1 MKFAFIRE
9 HRGTWEVSMMCELL
23 GVSRQGYYDWVDRP
37 AAATAVRR
45 DGLVEQI
52 RLSHVE
58 SRCTYGSPR
67 ICHDLAEKNVPC
79 CVNTVA
85 RLMKNHGIASVVKRR
100 FKVATTDSK
109 HGRPVFENTLGRD
122 FAADAPDRKWAADIT
137 YVPTGEGFV
146 YLAGVVDLFSRKVVG
161 WCMKDHLGTDLCVE
175 ALEMALARRKPAAGL
190 LHHSDRGCQYASER
204 YQEQLA
210 AFSIDGSMSRVGN
223 CYDNAAVESLWATLK
238 TELVYQR
245 PFKTKQEAADAI
257 FEWIEVWYN
266 RKRRHSTLGYR
277 SPEAFEAQLN

>member
-1 MKFAFIRE
+1 VKFDFI
-9 HRGTWEVSMMCELL
+9 HRHRDAWEVSMMCDLL
-23 GVSRQGYYDWVDRP
+23 GVSRQGYYDWVGRPPSP
-37 AAATAVRR
+37 AATRR
-45 DGLVEQI
+45 EELVGQI
-52 RLSHVE
+52 LLCHVE

-67 ICHDLAEKNVPC
+67 VHDDLAAKQVRC

-85 RLMKNHGIASVVKRR
+85 KLMKGRGIASAVKRR
-100 FKVATTDSK
+100 FKVVTTDSK
-109 HGRPVFENTLGRD
+109 HGRPVFQNTLGRD
-122 FAADAPDRKWAADIT
+122 FAADRPDRKWACDIT
-137 YVPTGEGFV
+137 YLPTGEGTL

-204 YQEQLA
+204 YQDRLE
-210 AFSIDGSMSRVGN
+210 AFSIDCSMSRVGN

-245 PFKTKQEAADAI
+245 EFETKQQAADAV

-266 RKRRHSTLGYR
+266 RKRKHSTLGYR

>member
-1 MKFAFIRE
+1 VKFRFTRE
-9 HRGTWEVSMMCELL
+9 HRDAWEVSMMCELL

-37 AAATAVRR
+37 PSAAEARR
-45 DGLVEQI
+45 EAIVEQI
-52 RLSHVE
+52 RLSHAA

-67 ICHDLAEKNVPC
+67 IHHDLADKKVAC

-85 RLMKNHGIASVVKRR
+85 KLMKGRGIASLVKRR
-100 FKVATTDSK
+100 FKVVTTDSA
-109 HGRPVFENTLGRD
+109 HGRPVFGNKLGRD
-122 FAADAPDRKWAADIT
+122 FAAPSPDRKWACDIT

-175 ALEMALARRKPAAGL
+175 ALEMAPARRKPAAGL
-190 LHHSDRGCQYASER
+190 LHHSDRGCQYASGR
-204 YQEQLA
+204 YQARLD
-210 AFSIDGSMSRVGN
+210 AFSIGCSTSRAGD
-223 CYDNAAVESLWATLK
+223 CYDNAAVESFWATLK
-238 TELVYQR
+238 TELVHQR
-245 PFKTKQEAADAI
+245 EFETKQQAADAI

-266 RKRRHSTLGYR
+266 RKRKHRTLGYR